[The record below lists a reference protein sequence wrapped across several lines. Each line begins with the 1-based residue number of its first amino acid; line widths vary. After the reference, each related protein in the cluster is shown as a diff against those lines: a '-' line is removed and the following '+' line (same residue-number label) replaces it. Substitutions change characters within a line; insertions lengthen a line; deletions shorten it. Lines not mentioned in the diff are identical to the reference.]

1 MNYFAL
7 LEFQARDSLEA
18 LFEVRLHAHGVL
30 GFAEYLQKFLVG
42 EKEKPGKAEPL
53 GLKVRVQSL
62 LHDLKVSMALL
73 ETGHYLLILGH
84 LLHQRLFGEFASDV
98 LPDFVN
104 YSEL

>member
-1 MNYFAL
+1 
-7 LEFQARDSLEA
+7 
-18 LFEVRLHAHGVL
+18 
-30 GFAEYLQKFLVG
+30 
-42 EKEKPGKAEPL
+42 
-53 GLKVRVQSL
+53 
-62 LHDLKVSMALL
+62 MALL